1 MATTRGAYL
10 CTMTTTLAPARALL
24 ARLRDT
30 VADALFLAR
39 LPATEEQAADALSE
53 VTRWAWLPA
62 LSGIAVAGDH
72 ARKAHDAAP
81 GRSAE

>member
-1 MATTRGAYL
+1 
-10 CTMTTTLAPARALL
+10 MTTTLTPAKELL

-39 LPATEEQAADALSE
+39 LPATEEQATDALSE

-72 ARKAHDAAP
+72 ARKAHGAAA
-81 GRSAE
+81 GGGAE

>member
-1 MATTRGAYL
+1 MATTPGAYL
-10 CTMTTTLAPARALL
+10 CSMTTILTPARVLL
-24 ARLRDT
+24 ERLRDT
-30 VADALFLAR
+30 LAEALFPAR

-72 ARKAHDAAP
+72 ARKAHDATA
-81 GRSAE
+81 GGGAE

>member
-1 MATTRGAYL
+1 
-10 CTMTTTLAPARALL
+10 MTTILTPAKAML

-30 VADALFLAR
+30 VADAFFLTG
-39 LPATEEQAADALSE
+39 LPASEEQAADALSE

-72 ARKAHDAAP
+72 ARKAHGAAA
-81 GRSAE
+81 GGGAE

>member
-1 MATTRGAYL
+1 
-10 CTMTTTLAPARALL
+10 MTTTLTPAKALV
-24 ARLRDT
+24 RLRDA

-39 LPATEEQAADALSE
+39 LPATEAQTADALSE

-62 LSGIAVAGDH
+62 LSGIAVAGEH

-81 GRSAE
+81 GGSAE

>member
-1 MATTRGAYL
+1 
-10 CTMTTTLAPARALL
+10 MTTTLTPARALL
-24 ARLRDT
+24 TRLRDT

-39 LPATEEQAADALSE
+39 LPATEAQAADALSE

-62 LSGIAVAGDH
+62 LSGIAVAGEH

-81 GRSAE
+81 GGSAE